1 MLTEDNNYK
10 NWIDSNVKSFIIKLL
25 IKLLFNFS
33 DLYYFYITKLIIM
46 VNFLKKHKLN
56 SELHK
61 LKKYIYFVFKEKQYT
76 TKLIQIIQ
84 KLTI

>member
-46 VNFLKKHKLN
+46 VNFLKKHRAPQI
-56 SELHK
+56 
-61 LKKYIYFVFKEKQYT
+61 KKNIYFVFKEKQYT